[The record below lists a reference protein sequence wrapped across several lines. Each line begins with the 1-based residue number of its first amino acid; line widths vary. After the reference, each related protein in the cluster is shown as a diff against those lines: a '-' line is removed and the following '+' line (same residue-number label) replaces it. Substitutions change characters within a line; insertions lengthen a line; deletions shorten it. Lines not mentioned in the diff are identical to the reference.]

1 MLLLLKGDDREFV
14 EVQVYDKYGNML
26 NTYKAVAPGLAG
38 APVGD
43 DHRLLDLAVHLEVFS

>member
-1 MLLLLKGDDREFV
+1 
-14 EVQVYDKYGNML
+14 ML

-43 DHRLLDLAVHLEVFS
+43 DHRLLDLAIHLEVFS

>member
-1 MLLLLKGDDREFV
+1 
-14 EVQVYDKYGNML
+14 ML

-43 DHRLLDLAVHLEVFS
+43 NHGLLDLSVHLEVFS